1 MSSSNRETGAGPVR
15 AADLDSRQAMLEM
28 VGSAAVW
35 WDLLNDPGALAWR
48 IEKII
53 PDSAPTANSD
63 KR

>member
-1 MSSSNRETGAGPVR
+1 MR